1 MMNRG
6 IWAVFDFYFYFFRR
20 KTNIE
25 LRYVSLFRFLL
36 LLFPSKNQ
44 GSKCGKELSFQF
56 YFYFFPTKVD
66 VGKGPYSIFTFF
78 RTEIKSKNGPFHPKT
93 GVLGS
98 PRDPQNGFSRAI
110 PGQNFPGQSSGS
122 SNRAWPNYL
131 FELFK
136 SVKNLIRKCLIF
148 KTS

>member
-25 LRYVSLFRFLL
+25 LRYVSLFQFLI

-44 GSKCGKELSFQF
+44 KSKCGKALLFQF

-66 VGKGPYSIFTFF
+66 VGKGPCSIFTFF
-78 RTEIKSKNGPFHPKT
+78 LDELKPENGLFKTKT
-93 GVLGS
+93 GVSGS
-98 PRDPQNGFSRAI
+98 PRDPKNGFSHAM

-122 SNRAWPNYL
+122 SNRGGPNYL
-131 FELFK
+131 FELFYIA
-136 SVKNLIRKCLIF
+136 KNLNQKCLIF